1 MVKKWVMS
9 TSHDLP
15 WLGFPSASDAGGP
28 VSSEHL
34 WRTAGAAGD
43 KPLCFLTWPAIG
55 DHNYV
60 KQRGMALLQS
70 FFLRI

>member
-1 MVKKWVMS
+1 
-9 TSHDLP
+9 
-15 WLGFPSASDAGGP
+15 
-28 VSSEHL
+28 
-34 WRTAGAAGD
+34 
-43 KPLCFLTWPAIG
+43 LTWPAIG